1 MIQNLFADM
10 RLNMFSDQL
19 RQFPGQVRRFPEKLS
34 LFSEW
39 VGYAL
44 GLVALLTFALTVV
57 AAASGFTGWAI
68 VAGLVCVA
76 CLLIGSSIVSSAVR
90 HDHKVHQHTPRF
102 PLPGGERWP
111 VR

>member
-1 MIQNLFADM
+1 MIRDLFSDM
-10 RLNMFSDQL
+10 RLNMFSDQV

-44 GLVALLTFALTVV
+44 GLVALLTFALTLL
-57 AAASGFTGWAI
+57 AHASGFTGWAI

-90 HDHKVHQHTPRF
+90 HDRRVHQHTPRF
-102 PLPGGERWP
+102 PLPGGDRWP